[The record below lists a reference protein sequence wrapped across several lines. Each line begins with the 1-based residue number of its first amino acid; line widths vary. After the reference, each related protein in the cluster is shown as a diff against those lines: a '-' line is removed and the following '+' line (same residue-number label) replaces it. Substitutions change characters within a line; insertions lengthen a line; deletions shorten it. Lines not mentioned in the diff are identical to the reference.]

1 MTDTEVAPLLGPFR
15 TAFENKAMEQLEAC
29 KEIAAE
35 EAGYKNYPPP
45 VFYHFDS
52 PEERER
58 TLYANFLKINQE
70 VKSMIAEIQEFAK
83 K

>member
-1 MTDTEVAPLLGPFR
+1 M
-15 TAFENKAMEQLEAC
+15 

-35 EAGYKNYPPP
+35 EADYENYPSP

-52 PEERER
+52 PEEKER

-70 VKSMIAEIQEFAK
+70 VKLMISEIQEFCK

>member
-1 MTDTEVAPLLGPFR
+1 MLFISFVFLSKINQILCKTNFD
-15 TAFENKAMEQLEAC
+15 M

-35 EAGYKNYPPP
+35 EADYKNYPPP

-52 PEERER
+52 PEEREC

>member
-1 MTDTEVAPLLGPFR
+1 MLFISFVFLSKINQILCKTNFD
-15 TAFENKAMEQLEAC
+15 M

-35 EAGYKNYPPP
+35 EADYKNYPPP